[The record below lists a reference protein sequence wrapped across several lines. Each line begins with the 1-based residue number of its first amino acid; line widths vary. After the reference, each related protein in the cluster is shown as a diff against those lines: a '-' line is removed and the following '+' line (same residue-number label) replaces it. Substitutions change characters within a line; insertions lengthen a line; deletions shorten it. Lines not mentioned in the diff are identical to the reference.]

1 MTKTR
6 RVTPEE
12 QREMKN
18 PLLEGIAVWTQF
30 YRLNPHRFVEE
41 YLNINLKLFQK
52 ILLYMMMVMNY
63 FMFIASRGLGK
74 SFLVA
79 LFCVC
84 RCILYPKSKIVVA
97 SNTRSQANEVL
108 LKITEEFM
116 KNFDWGSDNLKREI
130 QSSSIGQNKAEIIFK
145 NGSWIKVATASDSGR
160 GMRANILVVDEFR
173 LVDKATIDTV
183 LRRFLVAPR
192 QPLYLTKPEYSH
204 LAERNKEIY
213 MSSAWWKTH
222 WSYEKAKS
230 YTVNLLDDTKQYFI
244 CGLPYQIA
252 IKEGLLMKE
261 QVEDEMSEAD
271 FDEMTFRMEMET
283 EWLGNDG
290 EALFKF
296 DDISGQRKIKS
307 PLYTFEINGADK
319 KSLPELLPNERRI
332 LSVDIALMG
341 SSKRKNDACSLIL
354 NRAIPLNDKYSSNI
368 VFMNNIEDVKSD
380 ELALY
385 IRQLYDWYNCTDL
398 VIDTN
403 GIGLATYDCLSRDI
417 IDPRTG
423 VVYPAL
429 SCRNNEE
436 MAKRCSNPNA
446 PKVIWSIKA
455 FQKFNSE
462 ACLLL
467 RSGFQQ
473 GRINLL
479 INEYEA
485 EEILKDNIKGYASL
499 TAEEQLKYKMP
510 YIHTTLLVYELVNLE
525 FEVHGT
531 DMKIKEQ
538 TGMRKD
544 RYSSLS
550 YNYWVQS
557 QLERELLVSSN
568 VTFDIQQY
576 ASGLRKLNHKPTMY

>member
-1 MTKTR
+1 M
-6 RVTPEE
+6 
-12 QREMKN
+12 
-18 PLLEGIAVWTQF
+18 
-30 YRLNPHRFVEE
+30 
-41 YLNINLKLFQK
+41 
-52 ILLYMMMVMNY
+52 
-63 FMFIASRGLGK
+63 
-74 SFLVA
+74 
-79 LFCVC
+79 
-84 RCILYPKSKIVVA
+84 
-97 SNTRSQANEVL
+97 
-108 LKITEEFM
+108 KITEEFM

-296 DDISGQRKIKS
+296 DDISSQRKIKS
-307 PLYTFEINGADK
+307 PLYTFKMNGADK
-319 KSLPELLPNERRI
+319 KNLPELLPNERRI

-341 SSKRKNDACSLIL
+341 S
-354 NRAIPLNDKYSSNI
+354 
-368 VFMNNIEDVKSD
+368 
-380 ELALY
+380 LALY